1 MSVLKDVEPAGVL
14 KLFEEIS
21 AIPRGSGNTEAI
33 CSFCTE
39 FAEER
44 KLKHHRDKT
53 GNLVIW
59 KEGSPGYED
68 SETLI
73 IQGHLDMVCVKNS

>member
-44 KLKHHRDKT
+44 KLMHHRAE
-53 GNLVIW
+53 V
-59 KEGSPGYED
+59 
-68 SETLI
+68 
-73 IQGHLDMVCVKNS
+73 NS